1 MSVLSRQRAE
11 AAGELVLHRLAP
23 GHGRAQVNTVKRL
36 NERSAKERHL
46 TIGCFHDFVEVLN
59 DNDPRASMITGVW
72 FGMTIGILPDGS
84 SHS

>member
-1 MSVLSRQRAE
+1 LLSRTTQDNAL
-11 AAGELVLHRLAP
+11 GFLVT
-23 GHGRAQVNTVKRL
+23 RAQLNTVKRL

-46 TIGCFHDFVEVLN
+46 TIGRFHDFVEVLN

>member
-1 MSVLSRQRAE
+1 MTTTNARPLLSPTTQQDAL
-11 AAGELVLHRLAP
+11 GFLVT
-23 GHGRAQVNTVKRL
+23 RAQVNTVKRL

-46 TIGCFHDFVEVLN
+46 TIGRFHDFVEVLN
-59 DNDPRASMITGVW
+59 DNDPRAGMITGVW

>member
-1 MSVLSRQRAE
+1 MTTTNARPLLSPTTQHNAL
-11 AAGELVLHRLAP
+11 GFLVT
-23 GHGRAQVNTVKRL
+23 RAQVNTVKRL

-59 DNDPRASMITGVW
+59 DNDPRAGMITGVW

>member
-1 MSVLSRQRAE
+1 MTTTNARPLLSRTTQDNAL
-11 AAGELVLHRLAP
+11 GFLVT
-23 GHGRAQVNTVKRL
+23 RAQLNTVKRL